1 MNGEINKH
9 LNHLLS
15 KTSKLEAERASAPVP
30 VSAPAPVSVQP
41 SAPHGSPSAGS
52 GRRPTMGAARMVAQ
66 AQKAAAEMSVNELF
80 EITNELDEI
89 SSTLSISSSSSSAP
103 SGVEYDPFEIESDL
117 QAEPDANVVAN
128 QRTKCFQQTIRKLI
142 SDPKGRAWWSSELGG
157 RLMVSWEEWERA
169 MTATGKQGSE
179 FQRLIQTPKMKQ
191 KLQLILDQHMTGMV
205 SQMKFGE
212 FLRGFGPFEFCTE
225 NVLCVIEAPWFF
237 YFLTSSEAEFLLKES
252 QVGTYL
258 MRFSVSNPGSFALA
272 FLSAPQTILHVLID
286 NESNNQF
293 SVQGP
298 KKKRHFET
306 LDDILD
312 HYKRLLKQP
321 LSTMMPILD
330 GYHFGELSEEEA
342 EDYLVEATD
351 GSYLL
356 RFQKGTGTLVSNFVL
371 SYRFEDVAYH
381 SIVRTDP
388 SSIGFDGDDEQFPN
402 IQALLQSYGD
412 VLRHPLNASELL
424 SSTKSSSSSSSASSR
439 R

>member
-1 MNGEINKH
+1 
-9 LNHLLS
+9 
-15 KTSKLEAERASAPVP
+15 
-30 VSAPAPVSVQP
+30 
-41 SAPHGSPSAGS
+41 
-52 GRRPTMGAARMVAQ
+52 
-66 AQKAAAEMSVNELF
+66 
-80 EITNELDEI
+80 
-89 SSTLSISSSSSSAP
+89 
-103 SGVEYDPFEIESDL
+103 
-117 QAEPDANVVAN
+117 
-128 QRTKCFQQTIRKLI
+128 
-142 SDPKGRAWWSSELGG
+142 
-157 RLMVSWEEWERA
+157 MVSWEEWERA

-179 FQRLIQTPKMKQ
+179 FQRLIQTPRMRQ

-237 YFLTSSEAEFLLKES
+237 YFLTSSEAEYLLKDC

-356 RFQKGTGTLVSNFVL
+356 RFQKETGSSPPNFVL

-381 SIVRTDP
+381 SIVRTGP
-388 SSIGFDGDDEQFPN
+388 SSISFDGDDEQFPN

-424 SSTKSSSSSSSASSR
+424 SSSKSSSSSSSSGSSSVAATPAPTPAASSGKQGSVSPQR
-439 R
+439 FSMYGQRGKSAVQAAGRGSPAVGRASPGSGPGPAAGRGRGAPGPGAGAGRGRGGPGPAVRGGPGPGVGQGRGGRGGF